1 MRYIGF
7 EQGGREMNTT
17 AKKAVTEDPLY
28 RAPLKPL
35 ITHYAVPSIISMLV
49 SAVYNITDQAF
60 IGHIVGFVG
69 NAATNVTFPM
79 VTLTTAFA
87 LLIGNGMAAAYT
99 MAIGADRKAE
109 AEKTAGTGT
118 VMLIAAGAMIF
129 TLIVGLKQPILML
142 CGATK
147 TVMPYASVYLK
158 YSACGL
164 PFLLFSNAAA
174 SLIRADGAPRYA
186 MAANV
191 TGAVLNVGL
200 DYVLMVVVPLG
211 IRGAALA
218 TVIGQIV
225 SFLLCAAYYPR
236 MKCIPFSWQTIR
248 YDPATAAHIAKLGT
262 ANFINHLIMTL
273 VNIVLNNQLTR
284 YGALSPYGSDIPLAV
299 AGVVSKLNVILAAFA
314 VGLAQG
320 CQPVVSFNMGAKNYH
335 RVKAAYL
342 TAVRQAVFVSCIA
355 FAAFQLFPR
364 QIAALFTPGNA
375 RYFDFAAKYL
385 RIYMFMVFVY
395 GVQPMT
401 VNYFANIGNV
411 SKGITLS
418 AARQGFFLMPLLVF
432 LPRLFGL
439 DGVLFAGPIAD
450 ALAFGLSVILMK
462 KNFAELDQMA
472 AAEIKA

>member
-1 MRYIGF
+1 MRETGF
-7 EQGGREMNTT
+7 EQGGREMNT
-17 AKKAVTEDPLY
+17 KVKSAVTEDPLY

-60 IGHIVGFVG
+60 IGHVVGLVG
-69 NAATNVTFPM
+69 NAATNVAFPM

-99 MAIGADRKAE
+99 MAIGGEKQDE
-109 AEKTAGTGT
+109 AKRIAGTGT

-129 TLIVGLKQPILML
+129 TLIVGLKQPILIL

-158 YSACGL
+158 YTACGL
-164 PFLLFSNAAA
+164 PFLLFANAGA
-174 SLIRADGAPRYA
+174 SLIRADGSPNYA

-200 DYVLMVVVPLG
+200 DYVFMMVLHLG

-218 TVIGQIV
+218 TVIGQV
-225 SFLLCAAYYPR
+225 LSFVLCIAYYPR
-236 MKCIPFSWQTIR
+236 MKCIDFSWKTLG

-320 CQPVVSFNMGAKNYH
+320 CQPVVSFNMGAKNYP
-335 RVKAAYL
+335 RVKAAYM

-355 FAAFQLFPR
+355 FAAFQLFPK
-364 QIAALFTPGNA
+364 QIAALFSPGNA

-401 VNYFANIGNV
+401 VNYFANIGSV

-418 AARQGFFLMPLLVF
+418 VARQGFFLMPLLVF

-439 DGVLFAGPIAD
+439 DGVLFAGPVAD
-450 ALAFGLSVILMK
+450 ALAFGLSVMLMK

-472 AAEIKA
+472 AAESKA